1 MAEKRDRNFAPIE
14 RDLIQVEAFLSGEL
28 DEAPKC
34 EVLDLELAGT
44 ELKEVR
50 RALTQLKR
58 GTYGVCIDC
67 REQIGIERLRV
78 RPLTHL
84 CRHCIHADEVR
95 ERAISAR
102 LR

>member
-1 MAEKRDRNFAPIE
+1 MSFHWLGTGIE
-14 RDLIQVEAFLSGEL
+14 ASHGVEPEQFEPGLP
-28 DEAPKC
+28 DEEQAHAHL
-34 EVLDLELAGT
+34 LDLELAGT

-84 CRHCIHADEVR
+84 CRHCMHADEVR